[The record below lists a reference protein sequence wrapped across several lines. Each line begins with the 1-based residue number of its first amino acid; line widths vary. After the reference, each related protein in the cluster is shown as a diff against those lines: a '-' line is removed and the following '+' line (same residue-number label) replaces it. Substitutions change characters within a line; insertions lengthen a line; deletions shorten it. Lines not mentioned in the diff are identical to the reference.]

1 MTYSNFRA
9 LNGSPRATRRTR
21 RTLNA
26 NPDFPDVL
34 NVEQALVELG
44 KRWWSF
50 PFKKKGYTPE
60 AYHELLLFAGFEYR
74 DGREITEHTVACTLN
89 NLTRPEYGE
98 RMDVLKFR
106 WGRRGA
112 RDLMQYAPSGKIA
125 DTLNADDEFF
135 SEVMRSHRHFS
146 AWRLMS
152 LWHQSRL
159 QE

>member
-9 LNGSPRATRRTR
+9 LNGSPRPTRQTR
-21 RTLNA
+21 QTLLP
-26 NPDFPDVL
+26 NPDLPDVL

-44 KRWWSF
+44 KMHSWSF
-50 PFKKKGYTPE
+50 MSQGYTFE
-60 AYHELLLFAGFEYR
+60 AYHELLMAHGFGFR
-74 DGREITEHTVACTLN
+74 DGREITKHTVACTLA

-98 RMDVLKFR
+98 RMEVLKFR